1 MTMKLLKKSRFFPA
15 DVIIIMI
22 DLFNFLKNL
31 FIKFLIK
38 IRNKISD
45 FGVVFTIATAVL
57 IDYYVGIDTPKLLVP
72 LKFEVKEKLVFK

>member
-1 MTMKLLKKSRFFPA
+1 MTLKLFKKSRFFPA

-22 DLFNFLKNL
+22 YLFNFLKNL
-31 FIKFLIK
+31 FKNLLK

-57 IDYYVGIDTPKLLVP
+57 IDYYIGIDTPKLLVP